1 MYIYIL
7 HVGTLYVDP
16 EGRPEI
22 LGCGMV
28 TYRSDRW
35 TARLIYGSHYIK
47 RTYGT
52 QLMCACLFV
61 CMLSCFMFTL
71 CTRKMGL
78 ISWHCISSWNPGR
91 DTSLLGITFYS
102 GHIRKCGLSVFCHL
116 KRGQHSRNY
125 VCVSGNWVPARMAML
140 IGKIRAGNKHLW
152 YPISSQTPFYFMIM
166 LLFHHSSWSC
176 AIPCV
181 ISLKQRA
188 GGFYTHFISDLKVR
202 GFPDNDHQNINQFA
216 ADLCGAAIQKATG

>member
-1 MYIYIL
+1 MCIYIYIL

-140 IGKIRAGNKHLW
+140 IGKLGQAINIYG
-152 YPISSQTPFYFMIM
+152 T
-166 LLFHHSSWSC
+166 LFPVKPHFISWSC
-176 AIPCV
+176 CCFTIQVDPV
-181 ISLKQRA
+181 
-188 GGFYTHFISDLKVR
+188 
-202 GFPDNDHQNINQFA
+202 QFHVWFH
-216 ADLCGAAIQKATG
+216 